1 MTARVRQIRRV
12 ARGGAAATAAAA
24 GQYAG
29 VPASIV
35 LLHLLRSL
43 ELLVG
48 SEGVPRCAPA
58 HAPVLRSVVSLLV
71 LFPPPTPPPPPPPTP
86 TAEEEV
92 TRRARRRWRSRPRA
106 CARPSAFAVRRYLAR
121 RAAVRRALCA
131 RARLQLELF
140 KLGAPLP
147 LLCLCLLWPP
157 TAAPPRLAH
166 TLALLSHSKYH
177 ASGRALFMRLL
188 PRGLVEALPRRPAAF
203 LRTFHSESRTPT
215 LVWTAAM
222 REQLG
227 VAVEAEL
234 ASWEERGSS
243 WAWEEFGV
251 AYRDTEGLLQV
262 DGVYLSL
269 YIEQRPTLTSPRSF
283 YAALLRALPPLVAK
297 LPRRGEPPADLV
309 RTVAAV
315 TTLIQLQPEA
325 VFGADADADA
335 DGANG
340 AAEGGALPSI
350 LLQLTAAAD
359 GALLAAS
366 LECLLALA
374 AADAFDT
381 IVGGA
386 STADEYLSGLL
397 PRLQLL
403 LHSGK
408 GSRRAARARAAGTW
422 RRGGR
427 RWRAGSSTAPSCSP
441 CCGTSRRPPPTAG
454 EADVAARRARVATV
468 GVLGACS
475 AMARAAARRRR

>member
-1 MTARVRQIRRV
+1 MEVATPERAR
-12 ARGGAAATAAAA
+12 A
-24 GQYAG
+24 
-29 VPASIV
+29 PPP
-35 LLHLLRSL
+35 SL
-43 ELLVG
+43 
-48 SEGVPRCAPA
+48 SDA
-58 HAPVLRSVVSLLV
+58 SLLGALRCV
-71 LFPPPTPPPPPPPTP
+71 
-86 TAEEEV
+86 
-92 TRRARRRWRSRPRA
+92 
-106 CARPSAFAVRRYLAR
+106 
-121 RAAVRRALCA
+121 ALCCA
-131 RARLQLELF
+131 EARLQLELF

-157 TAAPPRLAH
+157 TAAPPRLAAH

-188 PRGLVEALPRRPAAF
+188 TRGLVEALPRRPAAF

-251 AYRDTEGLLQV
+251 AYSDTEGLLQV

-269 YIEQRPTLTSPRSF
+269 YVEQRPTLTSPRSF

-315 TTLIQLQPEA
+315 TTLIQLQPEV

-359 GALLAAS
+359 GALLAAT

-403 LHSGK
+403 LHAQRK
-408 GSRRAARARAAGTW
+408 GSRAVPLVLELLGTLAARRPAVASRLIDGAVVLSVLWHLAAPAADGE
-422 RRGGR
+422 
-427 RWRAGSSTAPSCSP
+427 S
-441 CCGTSRRPPPTAG
+441 
-454 EADVAARRARVATV
+454 EADVVVRDAKRVAAV
-468 GVLGACS
+468 GVLGALLGD
-475 AMARAAARRRR
+475 AACGGAAAALIETAVAAPLVEKWRPERPPPPRRSARRRSARFVVRRSPS